1 MLWQAHTPH
10 YVNLNVSDDELLKE
24 SNIRNFTYFGFYKD
38 DGFVKEKKQG
48 RIDKFNKWHDIKK
61 EWIEN
66 YQLKKQIDGVS
77 IVKKV
82 THLDEWLAE
91 AYIKTDYSKLKQ
103 EDFEKTVREY
113 LGFLIKNGLVKD
125 KNGA

>member
-1 MLWQAHTPH
+1 MAFIKTTA
-10 YVNLNVSDDELLKE
+10 LLK
-24 SNIRNFTYFGFYKD
+24 K
-38 DGFVKEKKQG
+38 KKQG
-48 RIDKFNKWHDIKK
+48 RIDKFNKWQSIKK

-66 YQLKKQIDGVS
+66 YQLKRQIDGVS

-91 AYIKTDYSKLKQ
+91 AYIKTDYSQLKQ
-103 EDFEKTVREY
+103 DDFEKTVREY
-113 LGFLIKNGLVKD
+113 LGFLIKNGLVRD